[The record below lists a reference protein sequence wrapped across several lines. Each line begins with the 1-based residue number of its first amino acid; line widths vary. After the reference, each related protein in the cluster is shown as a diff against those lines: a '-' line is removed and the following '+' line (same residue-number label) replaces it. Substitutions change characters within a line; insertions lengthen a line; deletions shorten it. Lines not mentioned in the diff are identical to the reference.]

1 MPTQLFK
8 KNIPKEHLFELLNKI
23 CMKNEKE
30 KYYLIDM
37 IAFRKMLFFQLYDD
51 FKTVIKPYYNLS
63 KQHYVERKLD
73 YNSFTNIVRQICKSN
88 NIMFTSKIR
97 YFESKYN
104 IDYYIFYSEIE
115 SPKIEKKSQTE
126 IMTSFFKGNPGSL

>member
-8 KNIPKEHLFELLNKI
+8 KNIPKDYLFELLNKI

-37 IAFRKMLFFQLYDD
+37 IAFRKMQFFQLYDD
-51 FKTVIKPYYNLS
+51 FKTIIKPYYNLS

-115 SPKIEKKSQTE
+115 SPKIEKKSQSE
-126 IMTSFFKGNPGSL
+126 VMSNFFQQRN